1 MNKMNLA
8 AATIALAAI
17 LPFASAPAFAETA
30 KSQATLCTEAPA
42 KAAKAGIDCTA
53 TSAIDRDE
61 NKAAKQYPSG
71 PVNFGNGIVF

>member
-42 KAAKAGIDCTA
+42 KA